1 MRMPY
6 SKNLTNL
13 NQNKMKK
20 LLFIA
25 SFAIVLASC
34 KSSKHIGSD
43 AYKTYYKPIKAE
55 HHKHPK
61 CDAYN

>member
-1 MRMPY
+1 
-6 SKNLTNL
+6 
-13 NQNKMKK
+13 MKK
-20 LLFIA
+20 VLLFA

-34 KSSKHIGSD
+34 KSSKHIDND
-43 AYKTYYKPIKAE
+43 AYKTYYKPVKAE